1 MELTP
6 RGRLLSLTAVIT
18 SSFSIGVAFGIG
30 YPLTTVTL
38 ENWGESKW
46 VIGLAGAAP
55 AIGILL
61 AMPALPLVVRRAG
74 TVPAMVVGAVL
85 AGACFLLLGLATNAV
100 AWIATR
106 VAMSAALAAPW
117 LAGETWI
124 NMVAR
129 EQVRGRV
136 IAAYAIAFFSGFA
149 CGPLV
154 LSVIGTSGL
163 APFAVGAFGTA
174 VAAIPI
180 LAARHL
186 APDLGADR
194 FVSPLRAT
202 RLAPIAMVCAF
213 MSGFAETG
221 FISLIVSLGLAA
233 GLDGER
239 ALLLLSILTAGG
251 IVLQF
256 PLGWLADRTSRI
268 GVALAL
274 SAAFIVLVLTLP
286 GALPRAGV
294 AEALAFVLGGV
305 ILGFYSVGLAIVGEE
320 VARGDLASANA
331 AFIVLYQVG
340 SITGPV
346 ISGVAMTQAP
356 IEGFVATVVVLMAL
370 SALAM
375 VWLWRRRRS
384 IKRTTQDRG

>member
-6 RGRLLSLTAVIT
+6 RGRRLSLAAVIT

-30 YPLTTVTL
+30 YPLTTITL
-38 ENWGESKW
+38 EQWGESKW

-61 AMPALPLVVRRAG
+61 AMPVLPLVVSRAG
-74 TVPAMVVGAVL
+74 TVVAMIAGAVI
-85 AGACFLLLGLATNAV
+85 AGACFLLLGLATNAA
-100 AWIATR
+100 AWILMR
-106 VAMSAALAAPW
+106 LAMSAALAAPW

-129 EQVRGRV
+129 EEVRGRV

-154 LSVIGTSGL
+154 LSVVGTSGL
-163 APFAVGAFGTA
+163 APFAVGALGTA

-180 LAARHL
+180 FAARHL
-186 APDLGADR
+186 APDFGADR

-251 IVLQF
+251 IVLQY

-268 GVALAL
+268 GVALGLA
-274 SAAFIVLVLTLP
+274 AAFIVLVLALP
-286 GALPRAGV
+286 GALPRAGI
-294 AEALAFVLGGV
+294 AEAFAFLLGGV

-320 VARGDLASANA
+320 VAKADLASANA

-340 SITGPV
+340 SIAGPA
-346 ISGVAMTQAP
+346 ISGAAMTQAP
-356 IEGFVATVVVLMAL
+356 IAGFVATVVTLMTA
-370 SALAM
+370 SAAAM
-375 VWLWRRRRS
+375 LWLWWRRGRVERKPAGS
-384 IKRTTQDRG
+384 